1 MAIDENTIRSLLIR
15 NKISNYKLE
24 QIRSDASF
32 REYYRVLDK
41 NLLIM
46 YAPKDKGESLVNF
59 EKINKVLSSINLSVS
74 KIYDADYQNDLLLIE
89 DFGNDIFS
97 TKLNHNNEKDL
108 YEKAI
113 NLLSIIHNNSDLEV
127 QNLKKYNFEILLN
140 ESLLFIEWYLEK
152 HLKLNLNN
160 SEKNEFQNILER
172 HFNSLTLKQNS
183 LVLRDFHVDNLIYL
197 DERDGIN
204 QLGLIDY
211 QDALVGSSVYD
222 FTSLI
227 EDVRHPIQDDLKNSL
242 VETYSKLI
250 SVDQNELKRGISF
263 YSIQRNL
270 KIVGIFSRLK
280 YRDDKKNYFPMIE
293 VAWGFI
299 KNHLKNNEY
308 KDLNNWIN
316 NIMNNSL

>member
-15 NKISNYKLE
+15 NKISDYKLE

-97 TKLNHNNEKDL
+97 TKLNHSNEKDF

-127 QNLKKYNFEILLN
+127 HNLKKYNFEILLN
-140 ESLLFIEWYLEK
+140 ESQLFIEWYLEK

-172 HFNSLTLKQNS
+172 QFNSLTLKQNS

-197 DERDGIN
+197 DDRDGIN

-308 KDLNNWIN
+308 EDLNNWIN

>member
-15 NKISNYKLE
+15 NKISRYKLE
-24 QIRSDASF
+24 QIKSDASF

-46 YAPKDKGESLVNF
+46 YAPKDRGESLVNF
-59 EKINKVLSSINLSVS
+59 ERVNKILSSINLSVS

-97 TKLNHNNEKDL
+97 KKLNSSNEKNL

-113 NLLSIIHNNSDLEV
+113 HLLSTIHNHSDLKV
-127 QNLKKYNFEILLN
+127 QNLKKYNFEILLH
-140 ESLLFIEWYLEK
+140 ESELFIEWYLEK

-160 SEKNEFQNILER
+160 SEKNEFQNILEK
-172 HFNSLTLKQNS
+172 HFNSLTLKQNN

-197 DERDGIN
+197 NDRDGIH

-211 QDALVGSSVYD
+211 QDALIGSSVYD
-222 FTSLI
+222 FVSLI
-227 EDVRHPIQDDLKNSL
+227 EDVRHPIKNDLKNSL
-242 VETYSKLI
+242 IEMYSKLI
-250 SVDQNELKRGISF
+250 SVDQNELKREISF

-270 KIVGIFSRLK
+270 KIIGIFSRLK
-280 YRDDKKNYFPMIE
+280 YRDEKKNYFPMIE
-293 VAWGFI
+293 VAWSFI
-299 KNHLKNNEY
+299 TSHLKNNKY
-308 KDLNNWIN
+308 KDLSNWMN
-316 NIMNNSL
+316 NIVNNSL

>member
-97 TKLNHNNEKDL
+97 TKLNHNNEKNL

-140 ESLLFIEWYLEK
+140 ESQLFIEWYLEK

-160 SEKNEFQNILER
+160 SEKNKFQNILER
-172 HFNSLTLKQNS
+172 QFNSLTLKQNS

-197 DERDGIN
+197 DDRDGID

-211 QDALVGSSVYD
+211 QDALVGSNVYD

-299 KNHLKNNEY
+299 KNHLKNNEC

>member
-15 NKISNYKLE
+15 NEISNYKLE
-24 QIRSDASF
+24 QIKSDASF
-32 REYYRVLDK
+32 REYYRVLGK

-46 YAPKDKGESLVNF
+46 HAPKDKGESLVNF

-127 QNLKKYNFEILLN
+127 HNLKKYNFEILLN

-172 HFNSLTLKQNS
+172 QFNSLTLKQNS
-183 LVLRDFHVDNLIYL
+183 IVLRDFHVDNLIYL

-250 SVDQNELKRGISF
+250 SVDQNELERGISF

>member
-1 MAIDENTIRSLLIR
+1 MAIDENTIRSFLIR

-32 REYYRVLDK
+32 REYYRVLGK

-46 YAPKDKGESLVNF
+46 HAPKDKGESLVNF

-127 QNLKKYNFEILLN
+127 QNLKKYNFKILLN

-172 HFNSLTLKQNS
+172 QFNSLTLKQNS

-250 SVDQNELKRGISF
+250 SVDQNELERGISF

>member
-1 MAIDENTIRSLLIR
+1 MAIDENTIRSFLIR

-32 REYYRVLDK
+32 REYYRVLGK

-46 YAPKDKGESLVNF
+46 HAPKDKGESLVNF

-97 TKLNHNNEKDL
+97 TKLNYSNEKDL

-113 NLLSIIHNNSDLEV
+113 NLLSIIHNHSALEV

-140 ESLLFIEWYLEK
+140 ESQLFIEWYLEK

-172 HFNSLTLKQNS
+172 QFNSLTLKQNS

-197 DERDGIN
+197 DDRDGIN

-227 EDVRHPIQDDLKNSL
+227 EDVRHSIQDDLKNSL

-250 SVDQNELKRGISF
+250 SVDQNELKRAISF

-270 KIVGIFSRLK
+270 KIIGIFSRLK

-308 KDLNNWIN
+308 RDLNNWMN

>member
-15 NKISNYKLE
+15 NKISRYKLE
-24 QIRSDASF
+24 QIKSDASF

-46 YAPKDKGESLVNF
+46 YAPKDRGESLVNF
-59 EKINKVLSSINLSVS
+59 ERVNKILSSINLSVS

-97 TKLNHNNEKDL
+97 KKLNSSNEKNL

-113 NLLSIIHNNSDLEV
+113 HLLSTIHNHSDLKV
-127 QNLKKYNFEILLN
+127 QNLKKYNFEILLH
-140 ESLLFIEWYLEK
+140 ESELFIEWYLEK

-160 SEKNEFQNILER
+160 SEKNEFQNILEK
-172 HFNSLTLKQNS
+172 HFNSLTLKQNN

-197 DERDGIN
+197 NDRDGVH

-211 QDALVGSSVYD
+211 QDALIGSSVYD
-222 FTSLI
+222 FVSLI
-227 EDVRHPIQDDLKNSL
+227 EDVRHPIKNDLKNSL
-242 VETYSKLI
+242 IEMYSKLI
-250 SVDQNELKRGISF
+250 SVDQNELKREISF

-270 KIVGIFSRLK
+270 KIIGIFSRLK
-280 YRDDKKNYFPMIE
+280 YRDEKKNYFPMIE
-293 VAWGFI
+293 VAWSFI
-299 KNHLKNNEY
+299 TSHLKNNKY
-308 KDLNNWIN
+308 KDLSNWMN
-316 NIMNNSL
+316 NIVNNSL

>member
-15 NKISNYKLE
+15 NKISSYKLE
-24 QIRSDASF
+24 QIKSDASF

-46 YAPKDKGESLVNF
+46 YAPKDRGESLVNF
-59 EKINKVLSSINLSVS
+59 ERINKILSSINLSVS

-89 DFGNDIFS
+89 DFGNDIYS
-97 TKLNHNNEKDL
+97 KKLNSSNEKNL

-113 NLLSIIHNNSDLEV
+113 HLLSTIHNHSDLKV
-127 QNLKKYNFEILLN
+127 QNLNKYNFEILLH
-140 ESLLFIEWYLEK
+140 ESELFIEWYLEK

-160 SEKNEFQNILER
+160 SEKNEFQNILEK
-172 HFNSLTLKQNS
+172 HFNSLTLKQNN

-197 DERDGIN
+197 NDRDGIH

-211 QDALVGSSVYD
+211 QDALIGSSVYD
-222 FTSLI
+222 FVSLI
-227 EDVRHPIQDDLKNSL
+227 EDVRHPIKNDLKNSL
-242 VETYSKLI
+242 IEMYSKLI
-250 SVDQNELKRGISF
+250 SVDQNELKREISF

-293 VAWGFI
+293 VALGFI

-308 KDLNNWIN
+308 KDLSNWMN
-316 NIMNNSL
+316 NIINNSL

>member
-15 NKISNYKLE
+15 NKISSYKLE
-24 QIRSDASF
+24 QIKSDASF

-46 YAPKDKGESLVNF
+46 YAPKDRGESLVNF
-59 EKINKVLSSINLSVS
+59 ERINKILSSINLSVS

-89 DFGNDIFS
+89 DFGNDIYS
-97 TKLNHNNEKDL
+97 KKLNSSNEKNL

-113 NLLSIIHNNSDLEV
+113 HLLSTIHNHSDLKV
-127 QNLKKYNFEILLN
+127 QNLKKYNFEILLH
-140 ESLLFIEWYLEK
+140 ESELFIEWYLEK

-160 SEKNEFQNILER
+160 SEKNEFQNILEK
-172 HFNSLTLKQNS
+172 HFNSLTLKQNN

-197 DERDGIN
+197 NDRDGIH

-211 QDALVGSSVYD
+211 QDALIGSSVYD
-222 FTSLI
+222 FVSLI
-227 EDVRHPIQDDLKNSL
+227 EDVRHPIKNDLKNSL
-242 VETYSKLI
+242 IEMYSKLI
-250 SVDQNELKRGISF
+250 SVDQNELKREISF

-293 VAWGFI
+293 VAWSFI
-299 KNHLKNNEY
+299 TSHLKNNEY
-308 KDLNNWIN
+308 KDLSNWIN

>member
-1 MAIDENTIRSLLIR
+1 MAFKIYLKMIRIVLILIF
-15 NKISNYKLE
+15 NV
-24 QIRSDASF
+24 SF
-32 REYYRVLDK
+32 VFSQNIYNNLSK
-41 NLLIM
+41 N
-46 YAPKDKGESLVNF
+46 
-59 EKINKVLSSINLSVS
+59 EKIWVDSVYVSLSLEEKVS
-74 KIYDADYQNDLLLIE
+74 Q
-89 DFGNDIFS
+89 
-97 TKLNHNNEKDL
+97 
-108 YEKAI
+108 
-113 NLLSIIHNNSDLEV
+113 
-127 QNLKKYNFEILLN
+127 
-140 ESLLFIEWYLEK
+140 LFIKWYLEK

-172 HFNSLTLKQNS
+172 QFNSLTLKQNS
-183 LVLRDFHVDNLIYL
+183 IVLRDFHVDNLIYL

-227 EDVRHPIQDDLKNSL
+227 EDVRHPIQDDLKHSL

-270 KIVGIFSRLK
+270 KIIGIFSRLK

>member
-1 MAIDENTIRSLLIR
+1 MAIDENTIRSFLIR

-97 TKLNHNNEKDL
+97 TKLNHSNEKDL

-172 HFNSLTLKQNS
+172 QFNSLTLKQNS

-242 VETYSKLI
+242 VETFSKLI

-280 YRDDKKNYFPMIE
+280 YRDDKNNYFPMIE
-293 VAWGFI
+293 VAMGFI
-299 KNHLKNNEY
+299 KNHLKDNEY
-308 KDLNNWIN
+308 KDLNNWMN

>member
-74 KIYDADYQNDLLLIE
+74 KIHDADYQNDLLLIE

-97 TKLNHNNEKDL
+97 TKLNHSNEKDL

-140 ESLLFIEWYLEK
+140 ESKLFIEWYLEK
-152 HLKLNLNN
+152 HLKLNLTN
-160 SEKNEFQNILER
+160 SEKNEFQNILESQ
-172 HFNSLTLKQNS
+172 FNSLTLKQNS

-197 DERDGIN
+197 DDRDGIN

-250 SVDQNELKRGISF
+250 SIDQNELKRGISF

-280 YRDDKKNYFPMIE
+280 YRDHKKNYFPMIE
-293 VAWGFI
+293 VALGFI

-308 KDLNNWIN
+308 KDLNNWMN
-316 NIMNNSL
+316 HIMNNSL

>member
-1 MAIDENTIRSLLIR
+1 M
-15 NKISNYKLE
+15 
-24 QIRSDASF
+24 
-32 REYYRVLDK
+32 
-41 NLLIM
+41 
-46 YAPKDKGESLVNF
+46 
-59 EKINKVLSSINLSVS
+59 
-74 KIYDADYQNDLLLIE
+74 LLIE

-172 HFNSLTLKQNS
+172 QFNSLTLKQNS

-242 VETYSKLI
+242 VETFSKLI

>member
-15 NKISNYKLE
+15 NKISDYKLE

-32 REYYRVLDK
+32 REYYRVLGK

-97 TKLNHNNEKDL
+97 TKLNYNNEKDL

-160 SEKNEFQNILER
+160 SEKSEFQNILER
-172 HFNSLTLKQNS
+172 QFNSLTLKQNS

-197 DERDGIN
+197 DDRDGIN

-242 VETYSKLI
+242 VETFSKLI

-316 NIMNNSL
+316 NIMKNSL

>member
-97 TKLNHNNEKDL
+97 TKLNHSNEKDL

-127 QNLKKYNFEILLN
+127 HNLKKYNFEILLN
-140 ESLLFIEWYLEK
+140 ESQLFIEWYLEK

-172 HFNSLTLKQNS
+172 QFNSLTLKQNS

-197 DERDGIN
+197 DDRDGIN

-299 KNHLKNNEY
+299 NNHLKNNEY
-308 KDLNNWIN
+308 KDLNNWMN

>member
-1 MAIDENTIRSLLIR
+1 MAIDENTIRSFLIR

-32 REYYRVLDK
+32 REYYRVLGK

-46 YAPKDKGESLVNF
+46 HAPKDKGESLVNF

-172 HFNSLTLKQNS
+172 QFNSLTLKQNS

-197 DERDGIN
+197 DDRDGIN

>member
-15 NKISNYKLE
+15 NKISDYKLE

-32 REYYRVLDK
+32 REYYRVLGK

-46 YAPKDKGESLVNF
+46 HAPKDKGESLVNF

-172 HFNSLTLKQNS
+172 QFNSLTLKQNS

>member
-97 TKLNHNNEKDL
+97 TKLNHSNEKDL

-127 QNLKKYNFEILLN
+127 HNLKKYNFEILLN
-140 ESLLFIEWYLEK
+140 ESQLFIEWYLEK

-172 HFNSLTLKQNS
+172 QFNSLTLKQNS

-197 DERDGIN
+197 DDRDGIN

-270 KIVGIFSRLK
+270 KNRWYILTIKISR
-280 YRDDKKNYFPMIE
+280 
-293 VAWGFI
+293 
-299 KNHLKNNEY
+299 
-308 KDLNNWIN
+308 
-316 NIMNNSL
+316 

>member
-1 MAIDENTIRSLLIR
+1 MAIDENTIRSFLIR

-152 HLKLNLNN
+152 HLKLTLNN

-172 HFNSLTLKQNS
+172 QFNSLTLKQNS

-222 FTSLI
+222 FVSLI
-227 EDVRHPIQDDLKNSL
+227 EDVRHPIKNDLKNSL
-242 VETYSKLI
+242 IEMYSKLI
-250 SVDQNELKRGISF
+250 SVDQNELKREISF

-270 KIVGIFSRLK
+270 KIIGIFSRLK

-293 VAWGFI
+293 VALGFI

-308 KDLNNWIN
+308 IDLSNWMN

>member
-15 NKISNYKLE
+15 NKISSYKLE
-24 QIRSDASF
+24 QIKSDASF

-46 YAPKDKGESLVNF
+46 YAPKDRGESLVNF
-59 EKINKVLSSINLSVS
+59 ERINKILSSINLSVS

-89 DFGNDIFS
+89 DFGNDIYS
-97 TKLNHNNEKDL
+97 KKLNSSNEKNL

-113 NLLSIIHNNSDLEV
+113 HLLSTIHNHSDLKV
-127 QNLKKYNFEILLN
+127 QNLKKYNFEILLH
-140 ESLLFIEWYLEK
+140 ESELFIEWYLEK

-160 SEKNEFQNILER
+160 SEKNDFQNILEK
-172 HFNSLTLKQNS
+172 HFNSLTLKQNN

-197 DERDGIN
+197 NDRDGVH

-211 QDALVGSSVYD
+211 QDALIGSSVYD
-222 FTSLI
+222 FVSLI
-227 EDVRHPIQDDLKNSL
+227 EDVRHPIKNDLKNSL
-242 VETYSKLI
+242 IEMYSKLI
-250 SVDQNELKRGISF
+250 SVDQNELKREISF

-293 VAWGFI
+293 VALGFI

>member
-1 MAIDENTIRSLLIR
+1 MAIDEDTIRSFLIR

-32 REYYRVLDK
+32 REYYRVLGK

-46 YAPKDKGESLVNF
+46 HAPKDKGESLVNF

-172 HFNSLTLKQNS
+172 QFNSLTLKQNS